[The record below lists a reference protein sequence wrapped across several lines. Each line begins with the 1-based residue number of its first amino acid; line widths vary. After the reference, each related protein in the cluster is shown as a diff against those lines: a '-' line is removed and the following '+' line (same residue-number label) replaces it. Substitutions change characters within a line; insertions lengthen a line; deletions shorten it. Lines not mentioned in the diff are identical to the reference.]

1 MKTYLELAIKQF
13 HTMKEEFLNNDR
25 DCVGGEDKKDYERHG
40 IKFQLKIEGFWEKQ
54 DWFDYTVNDING
66 NEIES
71 GDWY

>member
-13 HTMKEEFLNNDR
+13 YTMKEEFLNNDR

-54 DWFDYTVNDING
+54 D
-66 NEIES
+66 
-71 GDWY
+71 